1 MCLYNINIF
10 RFLFCFILFQ
20 TIIFSNNSSN
30 IENWIGADD
39 LYNIN
44 INMATKNVK
53 NKLGEPLF
61 IESSIDDDIIIIKY
75 IYSFRTK
82 EYDKELL
89 EKNDNNISNL
99 SYVWGRTT
107 NVQFIFNDDKLIS
120 WEENKL
126 TLSQASQLSKNNG
139 SLFNTFNLLLNI
151 VVISLNAAVLMS
163 L

>member
-1 MCLYNINIF
+1 MYLNRIITCK
-10 RFLFCFILFQ
+10 FCFYFAFLIS
-20 TIIFSNNSSN
+20 IAFSDDDS
-30 IENWIGADD
+30 IETWIGADD
-39 LYNIN
+39 LHKID
-44 INMATKNVK
+44 INMTTEGVRNV
-53 NKLGEPLF
+53 LGDPLF
-61 IESSIDDDIIIIKY
+61 IESALDDDILITKY